1 MRHKSPIMHNL
12 HAGCSSA
19 PGNGSERNQTWQH
32 RGNQAGQTHSD
43 LLQLPQDAQT
53 LHTTSSRAP
62 QSSLIPKGM
71 GMLCP
76 APPQRGLSTGSQ
88 PSNPRPLL
96 FALFFKP
103 QSRSL
108 TFFWWCNTHHLLV
121 AASLGQRQT
130 LTQAPDFSS
139 GLAAWSRSP
148 FGLHRPQLPW
158 APIQRQTS
166 PPRVLQAGLRNSCCS
181 SLTGRAQSLAREGW
195 EEADEDCVLPC
206 HKQGKAGCGHGR
218 QRSAWCQ
225 LLGWVF
231 PWGSLQAWCHGAEHE
246 VSRQGRH
253 IYRSPAGATVP
264 GLGAQCQESPWR
276 ARSEHPSAAVFI
288 QGFT

>member
-1 MRHKSPIMHNL
+1 M
-12 HAGCSSA
+12 
-19 PGNGSERNQTWQH
+19 
-32 RGNQAGQTHSD
+32 
-43 LLQLPQDAQT
+43 
-53 LHTTSSRAP
+53 
-62 QSSLIPKGM
+62 
-71 GMLCP
+71 
-76 APPQRGLSTGSQ
+76 
-88 PSNPRPLL
+88 
-96 FALFFKP
+96 
-103 QSRSL
+103 
-108 TFFWWCNTHHLLV
+108 
-121 AASLGQRQT
+121 
-130 LTQAPDFSS
+130 TQAPDFSS

-181 SLTGRAQSLAREGW
+181 SLTGRAQSLAREGR

-206 HKQGKAGCGHGR
+206 HKQGRAGCGHGR
-218 QRSAWCQ
+218 QHCAWCQ

-246 VSRQGRH
+246 VSRQGRR
-253 IYRSPAGATVP
+253 IYRSPAGATIP